1 MVATG
6 QPLASLYEGE
16 VDEFAIFCPELG
28 AVYVLPLEDIQAK
41 RRGSLRVEPAKNNQ
55 AKGVR
60 QAAAYEIARGKL
72 LKPGRYE
79 FPVVLV
85 IGSAKSPHTRRRFSS
100 IVVVNTGNNGWAV
113 DKLP

>member
-1 MVATG
+1 
-6 QPLASLYEGE
+6 L
-16 VDEFAIFCPELG
+16 
-28 AVYVLPLEDIQAK
+28 
-41 RRGSLRVEPAKNNQ
+41 
-55 AKGVR
+55 
-60 QAAAYEIARGKL
+60 AAADRLLHAWQSRDAASGKL

-85 IGSAKSPHTRRRFSS
+85 LGGAKHPRRRFSS